1 MEIKRIQ
8 KKTDWTPED
17 RARHEALREK
27 FKDKPTVEQLTAR
40 GEISGQFVSHGI
52 YLDMRQLL
60 QELKKAREAAG
71 LSLADVQERSG
82 MDKATLSR
90 LENGHTDNP
99 TLETLLRYAKAVGK
113 RLECRLVSA

>member
-1 MEIKRIQ
+1 
-8 KKTDWTPED
+8 
-17 RARHEALREK
+17 
-27 FKDKPTVEQLTAR
+27 
-40 GEISGQFVSHGI
+40 
-52 YLDMRQLL
+52 MRLLL

-71 LSLADVQERSG
+71 LSLAEVQERSG

-90 LENGHTDNP
+90 LENGHTENP